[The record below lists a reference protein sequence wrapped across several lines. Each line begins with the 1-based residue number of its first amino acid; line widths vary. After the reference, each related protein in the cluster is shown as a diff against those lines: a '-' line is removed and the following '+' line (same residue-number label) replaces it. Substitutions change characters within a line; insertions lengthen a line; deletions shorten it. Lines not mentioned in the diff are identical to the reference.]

1 MSWGPSEE
9 LLIGSSEL
17 ELYQT
22 SDGSDLVWRRQLS
35 SPAYVALLS
44 PDGSL
49 ISSIAQY
56 DRLVKVWRR
65 LSSGDGNIQ
74 FTYSYLY
81 HPSVV
86 TALQWKDKQEEG
98 HDGNNILCTICADG
112 KARIW
117 TSIDSHGLQALQI
130 WAEIDLQSSIQPR
143 YLNENTQFNDRY
155 VCFLDGPDF
164 KKLIE
169 SVQASGEQSPVVEH
183 LVEVAQSTPDVCAVL
198 DRSGN
203 LCAWGLKNI
212 GIKPKEPLDI
222 FNMIYVENVNV
233 LPFDNAFTTDVP
245 FHLCAFCET
254 VPKPHIAIIRHSFNG
269 TISWLE
275 GDVIDVLDPSRQVP
289 RFRAKALWTGHE
301 GSIEKIN
308 RTNKGRAI
316 VSRTGGNESLVWKQS
331 EEQDGIALSR
341 YSSLVTE
348 DHIHRT
354 RILGGG
360 DFVANLHSGSISIWD
375 ATRFESEKVASCKF
389 EIDGNPLCLIL
400 LPSSDFSPSTRY
412 LATITSSL
420 TGLVWQ
426 VKLPQVEAVNGSSHH
441 LSATIEPF
449 CTFNLGAES
458 HLAYVLPI
466 DPAGSVP
473 TVTGFLDTFAKDVA
487 LSYST
492 KGVITTWAARVDPAQ
507 KKVDWLATAT
517 VHTGIENPSLASG
530 SSIRKVA
537 LVDST
542 RNGLSIW
549 DTSNAQLEYEKR
561 YTAEGS
567 IQDLDWTSTPDDQ
580 SILALGFPHKVMIL
594 AQIRYDYLDQRPSWA
609 PIREISIRESTPHP
623 IGDSTWLGSGSL
635 VIGAGNQLFVYDK
648 FITANDESVKELA
661 ISTRDNAIVD
671 LFDIV
676 SLLNGP
682 LPIFHPQLLSQC
694 VLAGK
699 LSLVQKVIVN
709 LSKQMKY
716 YTEGDALDSSLSIT
730 LEECFEEQ
738 EVRLLS
744 RGNNHY

>member
-1 MSWGPSEE
+1 M
-9 LLIGSSEL
+9 
-17 ELYQT
+17 
-22 SDGSDLVWRRQLS
+22 
-35 SPAYVALLS
+35 ALLS

-49 ISSIAQY
+49 ISSIAPH
-56 DRLVKVWRR
+56 DRLVKIWRR

-74 FTYSYLY
+74 FNYSYLS

-117 TSIDSHGLQALQI
+117 ASVDPHGLQVLQV
-130 WAEIDLQSSIQPR
+130 WAEIDLLSSIQPR
-143 YLNENTQFNDRY
+143 QFNGNARLNDRY
-155 VCFLDGPDF
+155 VCFLNGRDF
-164 KKLIE
+164 KKVVEGVL
-169 SVQASGEQSPVVEH
+169 ASGEQSPVLEH
-183 LVEVAQSTPDVCAVL
+183 LVEVAQSAPDVCAVL
-198 DRSGN
+198 DRLGN

-212 GIKPKEPLDI
+212 GTKATGPSDI

-233 LPFDNAFTTDVP
+233 LPFEDDLTTNAP
-245 FHLCAFCET
+245 FQLCAFCDT
-254 VPKPHIAIIRHSFNG
+254 SPKPHIAIIRHSFDG
-269 TISWLE
+269 TIAWLE

-316 VSRTGGNESLVWKQS
+316 VSRTGENESLVWRQS

-341 YSSLVTE
+341 CSSLITE
-348 DHIHRT
+348 DRIYRT

-360 DFVANLHSGSISIWD
+360 DYVANLHSGFVSIWD
-375 ATRFESEKVASCKF
+375 ATKFKSEKVASCKF
-389 EIDGNPLCLIL
+389 EIDGKPLCLII
-400 LPSSDFSPSTRY
+400 LPSSDVSLATRY

-420 TGLVWQ
+420 TGIVWK
-426 VKLPQVEAVNGSSHH
+426 VRLPQLEGVNGFSHH
-441 LSATIEPF
+441 PSDTIEQF
-449 CTFNLGAES
+449 CTFNLGAQS
-458 HLAYVLPI
+458 HLVYVLPV
-466 DPAGSVP
+466 DPAGSVQ
-473 TVTGFLDTFAKDVA
+473 TVTGFLDTFAQDVA
-487 LSYST
+487 LSYSN
-492 KGVITTWAARVDPAQ
+492 KGVITTWAAKVDPAL

-530 SSIRKVA
+530 SSTRKVA
-537 LVDST
+537 FVDST
-542 RNGLSIW
+542 RNGLSVW

-561 YTAEGS
+561 YIAEEA

-580 SILALGFPHKVMIL
+580 SILAVGFPHKVVIL

-609 PIREISIRESTPHP
+609 PIRELNIRESTPHP

-648 FITANDESVKELA
+648 FITAHDESAKELA
-661 ISTRDNAIVD
+661 ISTRDDATVD

-694 VLAGK
+694 ILAGK

-709 LSKQMKY
+709 LSRQMKY

-738 EVRLLS
+738 EVCFLCGLHAESITYLIFSPPLYRTLES
-744 RGNNHY
+744 